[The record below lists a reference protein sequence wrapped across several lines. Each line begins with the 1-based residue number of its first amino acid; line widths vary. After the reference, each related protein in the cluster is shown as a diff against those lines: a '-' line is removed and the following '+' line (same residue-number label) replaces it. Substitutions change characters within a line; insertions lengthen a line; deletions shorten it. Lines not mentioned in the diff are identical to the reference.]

1 MSTIKLTVMGSG
13 SVGKS
18 AITTQFCSGV
28 FVEQYDPT
36 IEDSYRK
43 LVEVN
48 GQQYMLEILDTAGT
62 EHFTAMRDL
71 YIKNGQGFILVYS
84 IVSEGSFY
92 ELNEIRNQI
101 VEIKDAVNTEKTKQK
116 VPIILV
122 GNKCDLSHQRVI
134 SVEQGK
140 ERAQQWDCM
149 FIETSAKLNVNIAEI
164 FLQIT
169 KMIVSQMPKGNNKKS
184 KRLCTIL

>member
-1 MSTIKLTVMGSG
+1 MSTVKLTVMGTG

-18 AITTQFCSGV
+18 AMTTQFCSGI

-43 LVEVN
+43 LVEVG

-84 IVSEGSFY
+84 ITSDGSFH
-92 ELNEIRNQI
+92 ELNEIRSQI
-101 VEIKDAVNTEKTKQK
+101 VEIKEALNQK
-116 VPIILV
+116 YVPLILV
-122 GNKCDLSHQRVI
+122 GNKCDLSNQRVV
-134 SVEQGK
+134 STDTGK
-140 ERAQQWDCM
+140 ARATEWGCP
-149 FIETSAKLNVNIAEI
+149 FIETSAKLNINVTET
-164 FLQIT
+164 FLKITQQIVQG
-169 KMIVSQMPKGNNKKS
+169 IPKGG
-184 KRLCTIL
+184 KRRRQCTIL